1 MTGMRHAQNGR
12 EKWPD
17 FPVGEPWLEANGAQA
32 NSPVIG
38 APERFLRFP
47 RPLVMR

>member
-1 MTGMRHAQNGR
+1 MRHARNER

-17 FPVGEPWLEANGAQA
+17 FPVGEPRLKANGAQP

-38 APERFLRFP
+38 APERFLRISPTAGNALF
-47 RPLVMR
+47 